1 MQRRVKAR
9 ADLTAFEDETRRD
22 LGVPDGAD
30 WTLYLLENGRGDR
43 IFAHWQCLARAA
55 RLAELGGEIT

>member
-1 MQRRVKAR
+1 M
-9 ADLTAFEDETRRD
+9 
-22 LGVPDGAD
+22 PDGAD